1 MDYSIL
7 LTFSSVGIRLTLV
20 NVSDYSLERR

>member
-1 MDYSIL
+1 MVYAFRL
-7 LTFSSVGIRLTLV
+7 AFSSVGIPLTLV